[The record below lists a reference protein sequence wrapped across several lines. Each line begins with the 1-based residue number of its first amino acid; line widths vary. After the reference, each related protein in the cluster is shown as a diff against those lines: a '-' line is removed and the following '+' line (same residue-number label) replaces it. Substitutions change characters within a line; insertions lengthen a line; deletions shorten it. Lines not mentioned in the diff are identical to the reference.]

1 MKTSVLGMPVL
12 KYLFD
17 VSMKCQVGRNNNV
30 VSWKPIQKVYQ
41 GQWT

>member
-17 VSMKCQVGRNNNV
+17 ISMKCQAGRNNKV
-30 VSWKPIQKVYQ
+30 VRREKIVWCHGSQ
-41 GQWT
+41 